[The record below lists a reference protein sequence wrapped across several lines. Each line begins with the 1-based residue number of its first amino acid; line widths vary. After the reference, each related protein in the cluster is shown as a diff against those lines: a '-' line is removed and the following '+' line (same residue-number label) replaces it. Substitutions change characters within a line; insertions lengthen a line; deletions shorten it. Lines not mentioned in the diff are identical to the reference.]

1 MRSYLVESWAEL
13 KKVAWPTRQTVIR
26 LTLLVIGV
34 SIAVGLYIFALDSI
48 FNTMLDLVLPQ

>member
-1 MRSYLVESWAEL
+1 MRRYFGESWAEL

-34 SIAVGLYIFALDSI
+34 SIVVGLYIYALDTI